1 MRLVAAARR
10 QEEGWVVGYV
20 EELLE
25 SRLVCEGYEKGARGN
40 CLGSGI
46 GCRSM
51 CTGDGK
57 SWPMIGMGV

>member
-10 QEEGWVVGYV
+10 REEGWVVGYV